1 MADCYF
7 HGYSGGPGP
16 CSDCQREDAEKKE
29 RGSIPY
35 DRDEHLTQE
44 EIQKREDNRDA
55 ARRKEG
61 RESSSEI

>member
-7 HGYSGGPGP
+7 HGYSGGPGRCP
-16 CSDCQREDAEKKE
+16 DCEREDREGKE

-44 EIQKREDNRDA
+44 EFVRREQNRD
-55 ARRKEG
+55 KKP
-61 RESSSEI
+61 